1 MDDGYWSFSFILFL
15 VFILLEAGFYGFGA
29 AIQNLNLGE
38 LEKEMEEGSKK
49 ARGLFAMASQ
59 PSKLVNSTQIV
70 TNVIGMVIGAFM
82 LDRWSRG
89 LETAITQTGGLEGAV
104 LKAASYLAVGTVML
118 ACLISFGIIIP
129 RRCGAKNP
137 KKWAYGLLPFIRAAV
152 TPLIPF
158 IWIVRGISLAVLK
171 VFGIDMNVRDDNV
184 TQEEIVS
191 MVNEGHEQGVLEA
204 QEAEMIT
211 NIFELN
217 DKEAKDI
224 MTHRTSV
231 VSIDASQ
238 SLGDAIR
245 FILKEGKNSRFPVFQ
260 EDADDIIGIL
270 HMKDAVIYGENPRW
284 KDQPVGK
291 IPGLLRKAHFIPETR
306 NLDSL
311 FQEMQSQ
318 KIHMEIVVD
327 EYGQTAGIVTM
338 EDNGRTPLEEAEKAL
353 DMEFTQEER
362 DSYDTVNGFLIS
374 RLDRIPTEDENPEVE
389 YGGYLFQILRVESKM
404 IRQVKAARKKSE
416 ESEATTQESETT
428 GRSADGE

>member
-1 MDDGYWSFSFILFL
+1 M
-15 VFILLEAGFYGFGA
+15 
-29 AIQNLNLGE
+29 
-38 LEKEMEEGSKK
+38 
-49 ARGLFAMASQ
+49 
-59 PSKLVNSTQIV
+59 
-70 TNVIGMVIGAFM
+70 
-82 LDRWSRG
+82 
-89 LETAITQTGGLEGAV
+89 
-104 LKAASYLAVGTVML
+104 LKAASYVAVGTVML

-238 SLGDAIR
+238 SLGDAVA
-245 FILKEGKNSRFPVFQ
+245 ENS
-260 EDADDIIGIL
+260 L
-270 HMKDAVIYGENPRW
+270 H
-284 KDQPVGK
+284 
-291 IPGLLRKAHFIPETR
+291 RKPFRAA
-306 NLDSL
+306 L
-311 FQEMQSQ
+311 
-318 KIHMEIVVD
+318 KIHVI
-327 EYGQTAGIVTM
+327 
-338 EDNGRTPLEEAEKAL
+338 
-353 DMEFTQEER
+353 
-362 DSYDTVNGFLIS
+362 
-374 RLDRIPTEDENPEVE
+374 
-389 YGGYLFQILRVESKM
+389 
-404 IRQVKAARKKSE
+404 
-416 ESEATTQESETT
+416 
-428 GRSADGE
+428 